1 VSVPSLLKP
10 LPVYAG
16 SPPSIGLGLEL
27 TPRADEDAE
36 RWSDPDVNRLSANAN
51 ANANATA
58 MSVSLPADRSMSWT
72 GFGAA
77 TMFSS
82 TRDMW
87 NRSVANTTGTG
98 MLPAYTD
105 LNLYT
110 SMLEEDMFPFSPLA
124 RSQPNEDMEELFDS
138 PFTPLLL
145 TIPLP
150 LQPMSTQPSTAV
162 SQNHTPAPFPGQV
175 HTGTNAATTSSS
187 PSPQDAN
194 DLSVDPTL
202 LPMQDDFV
210 SIRNGA
216 RRELYGNPAGGD
228 LFRQPFQAQSADA
241 Y

>member
-1 VSVPSLLKP
+1 VSVPWLLKP

-16 SPPSIGLGLEL
+16 SPLSIGLGLEL
-27 TPRADEDAE
+27 TPPAEEDAE
-36 RWSDPDVNRLSANAN
+36 GWSDPDVNRLSANAN
-51 ANANATA
+51 VNATA
-58 MSVSLPADRSMSWT
+58 MSVSLPADRSISWT
-72 GFGAA
+72 GFGTA

-82 TRDMW
+82 ARDMW
-87 NRSVANTTGTG
+87 NLSVANTTDTG
-98 MLPAYTD
+98 MIPAYTDD

-110 SMLEEDMFPFSPLA
+110 SMLDEDMFPFSPLA
-124 RSQPNEDMEELFDS
+124 RSQPNEDMEELFDF
-138 PFTPLLL
+138 PFTPLLM

-194 DLSVDPTL
+194 DLSFDPTI

-216 RRELYGNPAGGD
+216 RRELYGKPASGD

>member
-1 VSVPSLLKP
+1 VSVPWLLKP

-16 SPPSIGLGLEL
+16 SPPSIGFGLEL

-124 RSQPNEDMEELFDS
+124 RSQPNEDM
-138 PFTPLLL
+138 
-145 TIPLP
+145 
-150 LQPMSTQPSTAV
+150 
-162 SQNHTPAPFPGQV
+162 
-175 HTGTNAATTSSS
+175 
-187 PSPQDAN
+187 
-194 DLSVDPTL
+194 
-202 LPMQDDFV
+202 
-210 SIRNGA
+210 
-216 RRELYGNPAGGD
+216 
-228 LFRQPFQAQSADA
+228 
-241 Y
+241 

>member
-1 VSVPSLLKP
+1 MSLPSLLKP
-10 LPVYAG
+10 LPVHAG
-16 SPPSIGLGLEL
+16 SPLSIGLGLEL
-27 TPRADEDAE
+27 TPPAEEDAE
-36 RWSDPDVNRLSANAN
+36 GWSDPDVNRLSAN

-82 TRDMW
+82 ARDMW
-87 NRSVANTTGTG
+87 NPSVANTTGPG
-98 MLPAYTD
+98 MLPAYTAD

-110 SMLEEDMFPFSPLA
+110 SMLEEDMFPSSPPVT
-124 RSQPNEDMEELFDS
+124 SQSNEDMEWLFNF

-150 LQPMSTQPSTAV
+150 LQSMATQPSTAV
-162 SQNHTPAPFPGQV
+162 SQNHTPAPSPSQLY
-175 HTGTNAATTSSS
+175 TSTNASTTSSA
-187 PSPQDAN
+187 SPQDAN
-194 DLSVDPTL
+194 DLSADPTL
-202 LPMQDDFV
+202 VPMQDDFV

-216 RRELYGNPAGGD
+216 LRELYRNPAGGD

>member
-10 LPVYAG
+10 LPMHAG
-16 SPPSIGLGLEL
+16 SPLSIGLGVEL
-27 TPRADEDAE
+27 TPSAEEDAE
-36 RWSDPDVNRLSANAN
+36 GWWDPDVNRLSVN

-58 MSVSLPADRSMSWT
+58 MSVSLLADRSMSWT

-82 TRDMW
+82 ARDMW
-87 NRSVANTTGTG
+87 NPSVANTTGTG
-98 MLPAYTD
+98 MFPAYTGD

-124 RSQPNEDMEELFDS
+124 RSQPNEDMEELFDF

-150 LQPMSTQPSTAV
+150 LQPMSTQPSTAA

-175 HTGTNAATTSSS
+175 HAGTNAATTSSS
-187 PSPQDAN
+187 PSPQDTN
-194 DLSVDPTL
+194 D
-202 LPMQDDFV
+202 F
-210 SIRNGA
+210 G
-216 RRELYGNPAGGD
+216 RRPAP
-228 LFRQPFQAQSADA
+228 LADA
-241 Y
+241 G